1 MSGLCNNATVGYP
14 QITMNRTTRCLAM
27 LALAIALPAQRAAAS
42 LPALDGYVTR
52 AASPTDFDVNGFRV
66 LADGKTTF
74 IQDVRT
80 SAGTAMTTVDAPHPV
95 LGAHAQVYGK
105 MDRRQHTIQAETAE
119 FATSPDAEV
128 KGGAVIDAL
137 PAPQAGNAG
146 EKLIRADGYRILL
159 TPKTTMKFD
168 APLASLSDVRTNLWI
183 SYKGERRADGVVVAS
198 SATLTAN
205 TAAARHEEAR
215 EKAGYDPEAVAPDA
229 KQNAVGKAFLGV
241 DAKKIPPYHDDAMQA
256 RVSKIGDSLVPQ
268 YQKDLPDSDPAKLRF
283 RFQLVDAP
291 NERDAI
297 IWPSGV
303 VLVPKQVVERME
315 NDSQLAAVLADGIA
329 RLLED
334 QYYKLQSMKRKAVVF
349 AIAATAGAGAIAG
362 PLTGAGEYA
371 EVVRNLQEQSAR
383 VSLALMSDAGYTL
396 AEAPKAWWI
405 LSSKKPKP
413 LVDVQL
419 PERVQYVYEA
429 LDSTWRDK

>member
-1 MSGLCNNATVGYP
+1 
-14 QITMNRTTRCLAM
+14 M